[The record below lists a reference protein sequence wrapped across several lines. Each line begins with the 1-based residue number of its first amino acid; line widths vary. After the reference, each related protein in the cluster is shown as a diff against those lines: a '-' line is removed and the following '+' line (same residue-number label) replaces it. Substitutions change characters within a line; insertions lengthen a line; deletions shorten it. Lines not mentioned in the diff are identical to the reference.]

1 MRCTSESHETLK
13 ADPVASAL
21 PYRGM
26 QETYDDDGTVLEL
39 RNCRCNS
46 TLCKP
51 VAREVSP

>member
-1 MRCTSESHETLK
+1 MRCTTESHEQLK
-13 ADPVASAL
+13 ADPVAWAAL

-26 QETYDDDGTVLEL
+26 QDTYDDEGTVLEL

-51 VAREVSP
+51 VKVTP